1 MGKTVKVVAAIIVKE
16 GRILCVKRGLAGYS
30 YVAGRYEFP
39 GGKIEA
45 GEDAREALHREI
57 FEELDIEIE
66 IVKDFLTFTHSYPDF
81 NIVLHTFICNHKRG
95 DITLR
100 EHTDYKWLSPE
111 KLDSLKW
118 AEADYPIVERLKVTS
133 DRILCNMLYIR

>member
-1 MGKTVKVVAAIIVKE
+1 MGKTVKVVAAIVVKE
-16 GRILCVKRGLAGYS
+16 GKILCVKRGLAGYS

-45 GEDAREALHREI
+45 GEDALEALHREI

-66 IVKDFLTFTHSYPDF
+66 IVKEYLTVTHSYPDF
-81 NIVLHTFICNHKRG
+81 DIVLNTFICTNKSG

-100 EHTDYKWLSPE
+100 EHTDYKWLSPD
-111 KLDSLKW
+111 KLDTLKW
-118 AEADYPIVERLKVTS
+118 AQADYPIVEKLISEADT
-133 DRILCNMLYIR
+133 I

>member
-1 MGKTVKVVAAIIVKE
+1 MGKTVKVVAAIVVKE
-16 GRILCVKRGLAGYS
+16 GKILCVKRGLAGYS

-45 GEDAREALHREI
+45 GEDASEALHREI

-66 IVKDFLTFTHSYPDF
+66 IVKEFLTVTHSYPDF
-81 NIVLHTFICNHKRG
+81 DIVLNTFICTHKSG

-111 KLDSLKW
+111 KIDSLIW
-118 AEADYPIVERLKVTS
+118 AEADYPIVKKLISEADT
-133 DRILCNMLYIR
+133 I